1 MLPMLSPAS
10 RMLLF
15 LAFAPAPVAP
25 FMHFTKILEFPKI
38 PFESGL
44 RRIHTPEQFST
55 SFLPV
60 PCLRLSNSSAP
71 DEVDG
76 QNYVRFECT
85 APNARAY
92 RGMLV
97 STRATESRLMLT
109 ARSRHMLTVWLNVS
123 RDAAG
128 DGHTI
133 TMRVFSTGPYADRQL
148 AGPLFSRQPRWLY
161 SAGQDPN
168 LRDYRRKV
176 IGSIA

>member
-1 MLPMLSPAS
+1 MLPMLPS
-10 RMLLF
+10 RLLAF
-15 LAFAPAPVAP
+15 LAFAPAPAAP
-25 FMHFTKILEFPKI
+25 FMHFTKVLEFPKI

-60 PCLRLSNSSAP
+60 PCLRLANSSAP
-71 DEVDG
+71 EVVDN
-76 QNYVRFECT
+76 QNCVRFAC
-85 APNARAY
+85 AAQNARAY
-92 RGMLV
+92 RGVLV
-97 STRATESRLMLT
+97 STRATESRLVLT

-123 RDAAG
+123 RDLAG

-148 AGPLFSRQPRWLY
+148 AGPLFSRPPRWLFA
-161 SAGQDPN
+161 AGEDPN

-176 IGSIA
+176 LGSIA